1 MRENRKEEEM
11 GKITILPDTLCNQ
24 IAAGEVVERPAAVVK
39 ELMENSIDASSRKIS
54 VSLLQG
60 GRKEIRVVDN
70 GFGMSS
76 DDALMALERHATS
89 KIKTLD
95 DLQSVQ
101 SLGFRG
107 EALPSIG
114 AVSRFELV
122 TKEAD
127 ALSGTSIR
135 IEAGI
140 LRDVRETGCAAGT
153 AINVRDL
160 FYNVPARRKFL
171 RSVDT
176 EMANITDQFMRLSMA
191 HPDIHFQLSHQERM
205 TYDFPRAQDQL
216 QRVTQILGAKL
227 MGAFSSFAVESPPHE
242 IYGFV
247 GAPEV
252 QRSNTRSLFVYVNGR
267 AVWDRILNQSI
278 LRAYDTLLPK
288 GKFPLVIMFLK
299 IPAASVDVNVHPTKR
314 EVKFRNPG
322 EIMDL
327 VQNSVRKALQE
338 SRSARGAYGAGPL
351 TDRPRSTFSK
361 AAQAIRETQI
371 NLSNRFEQAFP
382 GRTDS
387 PPRQI
392 SFPTGST
399 GGQNAE
405 DLSGISGEG
414 HVEDEFYYS
423 KLPVLGQLANTYILL
438 EAPDGLIM
446 IDQHAAHERILFDRL
461 SASKPGEAG
470 RQRLTRSV
478 ILELLPKETAILR
491 NWMEKLTEIGFEI
504 EPFGHLS
511 FKIQAVPLALS
522 AHSPDTLLR
531 EVLENAEEE
540 QQSPN
545 WDFLAGLAK
554 TASCHTAIR
563 AGQKLQREEIS
574 HLLETLDRK
583 VLAATCPH
591 GRPLA
596 CKLTHGEIA
605 RLFSRT

>member
-1 MRENRKEEEM
+1 M
-11 GKITILPDTLCNQ
+11 GKITILPDILCNQ

-39 ELMENSIDASSRKIS
+39 ELMENSIDAGGRKIS

-60 GRKEIRVVDN
+60 GRKEVRVVDN
-70 GFGMSS
+70 GSGMSS

-89 KIKTLD
+89 KIRTLE

-107 EALPSIG
+107 EALSSIS

-122 TKEAD
+122 SREAD
-127 ALSGTSIR
+127 ALCGTSIR

-153 AINVRDL
+153 AITVRDL

-176 EMANITDQFMRLSMA
+176 EMANIADQFMRLAMA

-205 TYDFPRAQDQL
+205 TYDFPKAQDHL
-216 QRVTQILGAKL
+216 QRVVQILGVGL
-227 MGAFSSFAVESPPHE
+227 MGAFSSFALESPPHE
-242 IYGFV
+242 LHGFV
-247 GAPEV
+247 GSPEV
-252 QRSNTRSLFVYVNGR
+252 QRSNSRSLFVYVNGR
-267 AVWDRILNQSI
+267 AIWDRMLNQSI

-288 GKFPLVIMFLK
+288 GKFPLVILFLK
-299 IPAASVDVNVHPTKR
+299 IPPALVDVNVHPTKR
-314 EVKFRNPG
+314 EVKFRSPG

-327 VQNSVRKALQE
+327 VQNIVRKTLQE
-338 SRSARGAYGAGPL
+338 SRTARGSYGAGSL
-351 TDRPRSTFSK
+351 IDRSSAALLKSTGG
-361 AAQAIRETQI
+361 IRETQI
-371 NLSNRFEQAFP
+371 NLGEGFEQSFP
-382 GRTDS
+382 GHTVS
-387 PPRQI
+387 PPHQI
-392 SFPTGST
+392 SFPTGSVAGWNT
-399 GGQNAE
+399 EELSRLPAE
-405 DLSGISGEG
+405 GCSNN
-414 HVEDEFYYS
+414 DELLYS
-423 KLPVLGQLANTYILL
+423 NLPILGQLANTYILL
-438 EAPDGLIM
+438 EAPDGLVM
-446 IDQHAAHERILFDRL
+446 IDQHAAHERILYDQL

-478 ILELLPKETAILR
+478 ILELLPKEAAMLR
-491 NWMEKLTEIGFEI
+491 RWTEKLAEIGFEI
-504 EPFGHLS
+504 EPFGQLS
-511 FKIQAVPLALS
+511 FTIQAVPAALS
-522 AHSPDTLLR
+522 GYSPDTLLR
-531 EVLENAEEE
+531 EVLENAQEE

-545 WDFLAGLAK
+545 WDFLAGLTK
-554 TASCHTAIR
+554 TASCHAAIR
-563 AGQKLQREEIS
+563 AGQRLQREEIV

-583 VLAATCPH
+583 VLSATCPH